1 MANAGLFKCCLP
13 DLCRA
18 KNSNVVVAEAVD
30 FDTESGTS
38 DEDATSSEEQDED
51 KPNANPKPYQ
61 DDRTPFFERTQTGA
75 DETIVNHRQVVLRF
89 RPMLP
94 LKKGANVASWLDD
107 KASSPILGRITKI
120 SRHLSLQ
127 KRKITLT
134 TMDLLKEDR
143 PARFA
148 FALPAPKTYL
158 RDNTTKQWHQV
169 IYTTATDV
177 HMRPV
182 FHKEDP
188 QQQPKKKTK
197 KNAKTSTTTT
207 TAAAAEAPKKTAAA
221 AVKKKKVVNKEESQQ
236 TEQDKEAT
244 KPKKN
249 KKKKKK
255 KNETPTTAAAAAAVL
270 QTAAAAA
277 AVLQTAA
284 KNVITAPLQKTPGN
298 AVPTAVVTKD
308 DTPVQPSEI
317 TPSMLISNPKKN
329 LDIFCDYWDDHRPD
343 LSANKPYDEGRIKAM
358 QFWRN
363 AKDDS
368 VGHTTLVSHICPS

>member
-197 KNAKTSTTTT
+197 KNAKTRTTTT
-207 TAAAAEAPKKTAAA
+207 TAAAAEAAKKTAAA

-255 KNETPTTAAAAAAVL
+255 KMKHR
-270 QTAAAAA
+270 Q
-277 AVLQTAA
+277 QQRQQQQFCRQQQQQQQFCRQQ
-284 KNVITAPLQKTPGN
+284 QKTSSRPPCRRPQVTQSPRLLLRRTTRQFN
-298 AVPTAVVTKD
+298 LVKSHHPCLYPTR
-308 DTPVQPSEI
+308 
-317 TPSMLISNPKKN
+317 KKSRHF
-329 LDIFCDYWDDHRPD
+329 L
-343 LSANKPYDEGRIKAM
+343 
-358 QFWRN
+358 
-363 AKDDS
+363 
-368 VGHTTLVSHICPS
+368 